1 MGDVVPFIAKVRSSG
16 DWNAAER
23 ARLEELAERLSAGG
37 ARVEAV
43 FGATEDGDPWC
54 VVTDENGDVLIHVAR
69 IGGKFVI
76 HSAIDDTLTESTDLP
91 SALREQVMAY
101 GADEEGGVVV
111 PFSLAGRQA
120 QSFLALVIAS
130 AFFYET
136 AGTAG
141 PLDAMESRPETLEHY
156 DPPPP
161 PPDIEAPTQERELA
175 VQGAALAD
183 TRPETAPNT
192 PLTAVADVEAPEPV
206 HAAATPVEAAE
217 AAPVE
222 LVKAEAAPQA
232 TPEVI
237 LTLAEGPPHLIRG
250 TAGDDVLVGT
260 AGDDRIE
267 GGDGDDTLSGG
278 GGRDVLLGGAGDD
291 QIDLGAQVTA
301 TGGEGADAFVI
312 QAPAVMGDANTLLGV
327 VTDFNF
333 AQGDT
338 LVWNGQ
344 VIQLPQK
351 PGEPSGS
358 GGGGGG
364 DPTSPPSTDGG
375 TDNEFGLTTLGPAR
389 KVELDLDGDG
399 RIDGYVL
406 LGGPSQSGDHQP
418 IVVTGQGS
426 TAETDPFGI

>member
-23 ARLEELAERLSAGG
+23 ARLEELAQRLSAGG

-43 FGATEDGDPWC
+43 FGATDDGDPWC

-76 HSAIDDTLTESTDLP
+76 HSAIDDSLTESTDLP

-101 GADEEGGVVV
+101 GSDEEGGVVV

-141 PLDAMESRPETLEHY
+141 PLDVVESRPETLEHY

-161 PPDIEAPTQERELA
+161 PPDIETPTQERELA
-175 VQGAALAD
+175 VQGAAIAD
-183 TRPETAPNT
+183 AHPDAAPSTQPTTAAEAET
-192 PLTAVADVEAPEPV
+192 PEPV
-206 HAAATPVEAAE
+206 RAAATPVETND

-222 LVKAEAAPQA
+222 LAKAEAAPQA
-232 TPEVI
+232 APELI
-237 LTLAEGPPHLIRG
+237 LTVAEGPTHVIRG

-260 AGDDRIE
+260 AGDDRVE
-267 GGDGDDTLSGG
+267 GGDGNDTLSGGG

-291 QIDLGAQVTA
+291 RIDLGAQVTA

-327 VTDFNF
+327 VTDFSF

-344 VIQLPQK
+344 VIQLPEK

-358 GGGGGG
+358 GGGGGA
-364 DPTSPPSTDGG
+364 PNSPPSSGG
-375 TDNEFGLTTLGPAR
+375 GGNEFGLTTLGPAR

-406 LGGPSQSGDHQP
+406 LGGPTQAGENQP

-426 TAETDPFGI
+426 SAEAGAFGI

>member
-43 FGATEDGDPWC
+43 FGATDDGDPWC

-101 GADEEGGVVV
+101 ADDEEGGVVV
-111 PFSLAGRQA
+111 PFNLAGRQA

-130 AFFYET
+130 AFFYDT
-136 AGTAG
+136 AGSAG
-141 PLDAMESRPETLEHY
+141 PLEAVETRPEAFETY

-161 PPDIEAPTQERELA
+161 PPDIQAPTQERELA
-175 VQGAALAD
+175 VQGAALAE
-183 TRPETAPNT
+183 TRPEAAPRGQ
-192 PLTAVADVEAPEPV
+192 LTAAPESATPETV
-206 HAAATPVEAAE
+206 HAAATPVEMRQ

-222 LVKAEAAPQA
+222 LEKAEAAPQDA
-232 TPEVI
+232 PALV
-237 LTLAEGPPHLIRG
+237 LAVAEASPNLIRG

-278 GGRDVLLGGAGDD
+278 GGGRDVLLGGAGDD
-291 QIDLGAQVTA
+291 QIELGAKVTA
-301 TGGEGADAFVI
+301 VGGEGADTFVI

-327 VTDFNF
+327 VADFSF
-333 AQGDT
+333 SQGDT
-338 LVWNGQ
+338 LVWNGH
-344 VIQLPQK
+344 VIQLPQR
-351 PGEPSGS
+351 PDMPSDGGETPSPGS

-364 DPTSPPSTDGG
+364 D
-375 TDNEFGLTTLGPAR
+375 EFGLTMLSPAR
-389 KVELDLDGDG
+389 KVEVDLDGDG
-399 RIDGYVL
+399 SIDGYVL
-406 LGGPSQSGDHQP
+406 LGGPTQSSDHQP
-418 IVVTGQGS
+418 IVVTGQG
-426 TAETDPFGI
+426 TTTEADAFGL